1 MPDKSENV
9 QLFQFSFNNIV
20 EHYLQSWI
28 KIKKQRSDSCRKK
41 LKDRGTPDTED
52 IGEAQF

>member
-1 MPDKSENV
+1 MPDKSEDV
-9 QLFQFSFNNIV
+9 QLFLFSFNNII